1 MTKQLPLT
9 SGQLGALNVPVE
21 FEVKLTLPVGVEAV
35 PGEMSATVAV
45 HVLAVLIVTEEGE
58 QTIVVVVVRSVTVT
72 TALPELPEWLV
83 SPLKVAVR
91 LWLPVPT
98 TVGV

>member
-21 FEVKLTLPVGVEAV
+21 FEVKLTLPVGVEAD

-45 HVLAVLIVTEEGE
+45 HVLAVLTVTDDGE
-58 QTIVVVVVRSVTVT
+58 QTTVVVVVRSVTVI
-72 TALPELPEWLV
+72 AVLPKLLERFG
-83 SPLKVAVR
+83 SPMKVAVR
-91 LWLPVPT
+91 LWLPVPM